1 MKKTFVLLLIIICL
15 IFTGANVYA
24 AVTPSPSP
32 TPTVN
37 QQLLDEIASKTAQ
50 LNLVEKKGIVGKVSD
65 VSDTQITL
73 TDISGN
79 TRFIDVDELTKF
91 YSSSSKSFGISDI
104 TKGDNLGILGLYNKQ
119 TRRILARKVDLIDQ
133 SPQVI
138 YGAVGSIDKTNYE
151 LTVVKETGQKIIAE
165 VQSITKTYSYSSEN
179 LVKSGFSKIVAP
191 ETLIII
197 GLPDKQD
204 PSKILATRIVL
215 FPDVQIN
222 PDISLSIQNSP
233 SIVPSTGSGTKLM
246 PIVH

>member
-1 MKKTFVLLLIIICL
+1 MKKISILLLITFCL

-24 AVTPSPSP
+24 AVTPTPSP

-73 TDISGN
+73 TDLSGN

-104 TKGDNLGILGLYNKQ
+104 TKGGNLGILGLYNKQ

-191 ETLIII
+191 ETLIVI
-197 GLPDKQD
+197 GLSDKQD
-204 PSKILATRIVL
+204 PSKILATRIIL

-222 PDISLSIQNSP
+222 PDINLSIQNSP